1 MILFEKCGL
10 KIEQAGDEIIFSG
23 RANINITDK
32 ETFGEIA
39 RSISKFEPP
48 IFNRFKNIGKR
59 SQEAMKIG
67 RFNPPTREEFEAR
80 LAFSKSIDDLRQ
92 IAKLEGETYKKDHPE
107 EFEDD

>member
-48 IFNRFKNIGKR
+48 IFNPFKNIGKR
-59 SQEAMKIG
+59 SQEAMKISRLILLPERILRLVW
-67 RFNPPTREEFEAR
+67 RFRR
-80 LAFSKSIDDLRQ
+80 VLMI
-92 IAKLEGETYKKDHPE
+92 
-107 EFEDD
+107 